1 MKSKRGLESPRKT
14 LVTICPCCGFK
25 FSGALSDG
33 CNACGAMPVG
43 EALPRPE
50 YELPS
55 YFRSLVLA
63 VTGALMVGVFLVQTV
78 IALLKNAPISLDFW
92 SWIAAAETAAWR
104 LKWVAIPVTIFV
116 LWGSRKIYRSMLN
129 TPSRFCGFGYARTGL
144 IASSVVPMLIAV
156 LIGVTVPERLRQREL
171 AIYAGMNAHVYRLDR
186 GLHEYVSRFNT
197 LPPDDLRDLVKHLP
211 DPDGSL
217 AAALRELGPGIYKTS
232 GPDVAALPKPKTRA
246 LQGAAIRNASVDL
259 TAEPGPSVGVSFTNY
274 ELQLPGVDKIL
285 GTEDDLLVRDGLIGR
300 VSENASGGIVT
311 TRSVRAANP

>member
-1 MKSKRGLESPRKT
+1 
-14 LVTICPCCGFK
+14 
-25 FSGALSDG
+25 
-33 CNACGAMPVG
+33 MPVG

-63 VTGALMVGVFLVQTV
+63 VAGGLMVSVFLVQTV
-78 IALLKNAPISLDFW
+78 IALLKITPIPLGFW

-116 LWGSRKIYRSMLN
+116 LWGSRKIYRSMLR
-129 TPSRFCGFGYARTGL
+129 TPTRFCGFGYARTGL
-144 IASSVVPMLIAV
+144 IASAVVPVLIAV

-186 GLHEYVSRFNT
+186 ALHEYASRFDT

-217 AAALRELGPGIYKTS
+217 AAA
-232 GPDVAALPKPKTRA
+232 
-246 LQGAAIRNASVDL
+246 
-259 TAEPGPSVGVSFTNY
+259 
-274 ELQLPGVDKIL
+274 
-285 GTEDDLLVRDGLIGR
+285 
-300 VSENASGGIVT
+300 
-311 TRSVRAANP
+311 